1 MTREEVIKAL
11 SVCSDVGCSG
21 CPYYDGN
28 EPIVELGK
36 YTVREVKGDC
46 QKKLLEAALRI
57 IEQDREKELSAPTET
72 VVKYK
77 IVNREDILS
86 EFHELIFSHVNFF
99 MDAKDENSKSD
110 ALSMIIGAAILTHN
124 LLNPKIKE
132 EKPNA

>member
-11 SVCSDVGCSG
+11 SVCSEDVGCCG
-21 CPYYDGN
+21 CPYYDAN
-28 EPIVELGK
+28 EIIFG
-36 YTVREVKGDC
+36 C
-46 QKKLLEAALRI
+46 HNKLMEAALKL
-57 IEQDREKELSAPTET
+57 IEQDREEKPSVPTET

-132 EKPNA
+132 EMPNA

>member
-11 SVCSDVGCSG
+11 SVCSADVGCSG

-28 EPIVELGK
+28 VQID
-36 YTVREVKGDC
+36 DC
-46 QKKLLEAALRI
+46 YNKLMEATLAL

-72 VVKYK
+72 IVKYK

-110 ALSMIIGAAILTHN
+110 ALSMIIGATILTHN

-132 EKPNA
+132 EMPDAWH

>member
-11 SVCSDVGCSG
+11 RACSEDSGSCDG
-21 CPYYDGN
+21 CPFYGKVTADCDK
-28 EPIVELGK
+28 ELLK
-36 YTVREVKGDC
+36 Y
-46 QKKLLEAALRI
+46 ALQL

-132 EKPNA
+132 EMPNA

>member
-11 SVCSDVGCSG
+11 SVCSADAGCRG
-21 CPYYDGN
+21 CPYYDGTDT
-28 EPIVELGK
+28 ILCH
-36 YTVREVKGDC
+36 Y
-46 QKKLLEAALRI
+46 KLMAAALRL

-86 EFHELIFSHVNFF
+86 EFHEFIFSHVNFF

-132 EKPNA
+132 EMPNA

>member
-11 SVCSDVGCSG
+11 SVCSENVSCYG

-28 EPIVELGK
+28 EPNCNCYNDLMV
-36 YTVREVKGDC
+36 
-46 QKKLLEAALRI
+46 AALRL

-77 IVNREDILS
+77 ILNREDILS
-86 EFHELIFSHVNFF
+86 EFHDLIFQHVNFF

-110 ALSMIIGAAILTHN
+110 ALSMIIGATILTHN

-132 EKPNA
+132 ENPNA

>member
-11 SVCSDVGCSG
+11 SVCSGRLSCSG
-21 CPYYDGN
+21 CPYKDDTKDIACYRNLMED
-28 EPIVELGK
+28 
-36 YTVREVKGDC
+36 
-46 QKKLLEAALRI
+46 ALTL
-57 IEQDREKELSAPTET
+57 IEQDREEKPSVPTET

-86 EFHELIFSHVNFF
+86 EFHEFIFSHVNFF

>member
-11 SVCSDVGCSG
+11 SVCSADVGCSG

-28 EPIVELGK
+28 VQID
-36 YTVREVKGDC
+36 DC
-46 QKKLLEAALRI
+46 YNKLMEATLAL
-57 IEQDREKELSAPTET
+57 IEQDRETELSAPTET

-86 EFHELIFSHVNFF
+86 EFHEFIFSHVNFF

>member
-1 MTREEVIKAL
+1 MTREDVIKAL
-11 SVCSDVGCSG
+11 DNCATDAADCAD
-21 CPYYDGN
+21 CPYSKDRQPKCFTN
-28 EPIVELGK
+28 MKL
-36 YTVREVKGDC
+36 DAA
-46 QKKLLEAALRI
+46 KLL
-57 IEQDREKELSAPTET
+57 EQDREKELSAPTET

-132 EKPNA
+132 EMSNA

>member
-1 MTREEVIKAL
+1 MTREEVIKGL
-11 SVCSDVGCSG
+11 DCCTNDKCDE
-21 CPYYDGN
+21 CPYQGRY
-28 EPIVELGK
+28 
-36 YTVREVKGDC
+36 YCVRDVSSDAI
-46 QKKLLEAALRI
+46 KL

-77 IVNREDILS
+77 IMNRDDILS
-86 EFHELIFSHVNFF
+86 EFHDLIFSHVNFF

-110 ALSMIIGAAILTHN
+110 ALSMIIGATILTHN

>member
-1 MTREEVIKAL
+1 MCAQ
-11 SVCSDVGCSG
+11 DV
-21 CPYYDGN
+21 
-28 EPIVELGK
+28 K
-36 YTVREVKGDC
+36 Y
-46 QKKLLEAALRI
+46 AALKL

-86 EFHELIFSHVNFF
+86 EFHEFIFSHVNFF

-110 ALSMIIGAAILTHN
+110 ALSMIIGATILTNN

-132 EKPNA
+132 EMPNA

>member
-1 MTREEVIKAL
+1 MTREEVIKSLYRCADTDNN
-11 SVCSDVGCSG
+11 CDT
-21 CPYYDGN
+21 CPYTEYD
-28 EPIVELGK
+28 
-36 YTVREVKGDC
+36 DC
-46 QKKLLEAALRI
+46 YDKLKQDAARL
-57 IEQDREKELSAPTET
+57 IEQGREKELSAPTET

-124 LLNPKIKE
+124 LLNQKIKE
-132 EKPNA
+132 EMPNA

>member
-11 SVCSDVGCSG
+11 SVCSEDCGCSG
-21 CPYYDGN
+21 CPYYDDK
-28 EPIVELGK
+28 EPNV
-36 YTVREVKGDC
+36 DC
-46 QKKLLEAALRI
+46 YNNLLVATLKL
-57 IEQDREKELSAPTET
+57 IEQDREKELSIPTET

-124 LLNPKIKE
+124 LLNPKGE
-132 EKPNA
+132 EDKPNA

>member
-11 SVCSDVGCSG
+11 DGCVHGRRTPCKDKG
-21 CPYYDGN
+21 CPYFED
-28 EPIVELGK
+28 
-36 YTVREVKGDC
+36 GDC
-46 QKKLLEAALRI
+46 RMNVMADALQLLE
-57 IEQDREKELSAPTET
+57 QDLEKELSAPTET

-77 IVNREDILS
+77 IINREDILS
-86 EFHELIFSHVNFF
+86 EFHELIFSHVNYF

-132 EKPNA
+132 EMPNA

>member
-11 SVCSDVGCSG
+11 SVCSADVGCSG
-21 CPYYDGN
+21 CPYYDEN
-28 EPIVELGK
+28 VQID
-36 YTVREVKGDC
+36 DC
-46 QKKLLEAALRI
+46 HNKLMEATLAL
-57 IEQDREKELSAPTET
+57 IEQDREKELSTPTET

-77 IVNREDILS
+77 IVNREDILI
-86 EFHELIFSHVNFF
+86 EFHEFIFSHVNFF

-132 EKPNA
+132 EKPDA

>member
-11 SVCSDVGCSG
+11 SVCSEDVGCSG
-21 CPYYDGN
+21 CPYYDDK
-28 EPIVELGK
+28 EPNV
-36 YTVREVKGDC
+36 DC
-46 QKKLLEAALRI
+46 YKKLLVATLKL
-57 IEQDREKELSAPTET
+57 IEQDREKEISAPTET

-86 EFHELIFSHVNFF
+86 EFRELIFSHVNFF

-132 EKPNA
+132 GMPNA

>member
-11 SVCSDVGCSG
+11 SVCSENVGCPG
-21 CPYYDGN
+21 CPYYDAE
-28 EPIVELGK
+28 EPNI
-36 YTVREVKGDC
+36 DC
-46 QKKLLEAALRI
+46 YNNLMEAALRI

-110 ALSMIIGAAILTHN
+110 ALSMIIGAAILTNN
-124 LLNPKIKE
+124 LLNPKGE
-132 EKPNA
+132 EDKPNA